1 MKSKLILLISVI
13 ALASLFTACEK
24 DEEKVIMRTDPN
36 PPTLNSIP
44 DLILDRTKASDT
56 IVFKGNAVDPG
67 FQASANYFLE
77 AAAAGTNFEQSVQL
91 FSGISVNEIKFQVSD
106 LNATLLRQFPA
117 ETDLSVDFRLRSLL
131 VVDAGTGAPGTSA
144 DPFEYISETITA
156 SVFLY
161 GLPRL
166 DLIGSGIEQKIE
178 SASGGSQYSGYVKL
192 DPEQPFTLHNP
203 DTDITYGASGS
214 TLVIDGDGIVADD
227 LGYHLLTADIEA
239 LTYSMEAYMI
249 GLVGS
254 ATPNGWDAP
263 DQKMDY
269 NPANGTW
276 YITLDLIDGFIKFRK
291 NDGWAWN
298 LGGSPDNLTQ
308 GGDDIPIT
316 AGNYTITLTIINNA
330 TGTCT
335 IVKN

>member
-1 MKSKLILLISVI
+1 MKSKLILIISVI
-13 ALASLFTACEK
+13 ALAGLFSACEK
-24 DEEKVIMRTDPN
+24 DEEKVIMLTDPN
-36 PPTLNSIP
+36 PPTINSIP
-44 DLILDRTKASDT
+44 DMIFDRSMASDT

-67 FQASANYFLE
+67 FQASASYSLE
-77 AAAAGTNFEQSVQL
+77 AAVAGTNFAESVRI
-91 FSGISVNEIKFQVSD
+91 FSGVSVDEIKFQVSD
-106 LNATLLRQFPA
+106 LNGILLRLLPA
-117 ETDLSVDFRLRSLL
+117 DVEVSVDFRIRSLL
-131 VVDAGTGAPGTSA
+131 VVDAGTGAPGTST
-144 DPFEYISETITA
+144 DPFEYFSETKTA
-156 SVFLY
+156 TVLVY

-166 DLIGSGIEQKIE
+166 DLIGSGVDQKIE
-178 SASGGSQYSGYVKL
+178 SAAGNSQYSGYVKL
-192 DPEQPFTLHNP
+192 DPEQPFTLYNP
-203 DTDITYGASGS
+203 DTDITYGAIGS
-214 TLVIDGDGIVADD
+214 NLVVDGDGIIADD

-276 YITLDLIDGFIKFRK
+276 YITLDLIDGHIKFRK

-298 LGGSPDNLTQ
+298 LGGTPDNLTQ
-308 GGDDIPIT
+308 GGDDIPIS
-316 AGNYTITLTIINNA
+316 AGNYTITLTIINDE

-335 IVKN
+335 IDKN

>member
-13 ALASLFTACEK
+13 ALASLFTGCEK
-24 DEEKVIMRTDPN
+24 DEEKVIMLTNPN
-36 PPTLNSIP
+36 PPALNSIP

-56 IVFKGNAVDPG
+56 IVFKGSPVDPG

-77 AAAAGTNFEQSVQL
+77 AAVAGTNFEELVQL

-106 LNATLLRQFPA
+106 LNATLLRLLPA
-117 ETDLSVDFRLRSLL
+117 DTDLSVDFRIRSILI
-131 VVDAGTGAPGTSA
+131 VDAGTGAPGTST
-144 DPFEYISETITA
+144 DPFEYISETKTA
-156 SVFLY
+156 SVHLY

-166 DLIGSGIEQKIE
+166 DLIGSGIDQKIE

-192 DPEQPFTLHNP
+192 DPDLPFTLYNP

-214 TLVIDGDGIVADD
+214 NLVIDGNGIVANDY
-227 LGYHLLTADIEA
+227 GYHLLTADIEA

-269 NPANGTW
+269 NPDNGTW
-276 YITLDLIDGFIKFRK
+276 YITIDLIDGYIKFRK
-291 NDGWAWN
+291 NDAWAWN

-308 GGDDIPIT
+308 GGDDIPIS
-316 AGNYTITLTIINNA
+316 AGNYTITLTIINDE